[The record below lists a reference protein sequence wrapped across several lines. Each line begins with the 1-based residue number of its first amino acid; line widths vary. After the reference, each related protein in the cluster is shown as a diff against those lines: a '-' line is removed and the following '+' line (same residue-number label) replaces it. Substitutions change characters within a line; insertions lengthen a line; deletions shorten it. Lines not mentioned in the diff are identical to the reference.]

1 MHILILGAGPTGL
14 SLALSLLQSP
24 HKENHTFAIYEARP
38 KASTIGGAVN
48 LTPTALRY
56 LDGLHVLPKLFALGA
71 TVKAIEIFSLHS
83 GSKLSEVNFSKPEY
97 GYSALRIK
105 RSDLL
110 SSLLKTLA
118 SHNGA
123 VQWGK
128 RLVSIND
135 IAKEDKAEAV
145 FSDGQTAK
153 GDLIVGCDGIH
164 SPTRTSFVEPD
175 RNPGYTGQCV
185 AFGFLE
191 GVKGG
196 VESTLIPPLF
206 FKDTAVLSSQ
216 NGSLLATYCT
226 ADRSTLFFGA
236 VMGVP
241 DEASREGWRL
251 KGEDRE
257 AVKKDMQRRFG
268 ALVTRKELEYVKT
281 MLQEVEDVCL
291 YPVHMLSYPAQ
302 ATWAKNRV
310 VLMGDA
316 AHAMPPQGESTGFC
330 IEDAILFARI
340 LERRGPG
347 GERDGSEDEGKGYGK
362 SKDSKEG
369 AGSKKMTVPE
379 LCKYFETLR
388 KPRMEEA
395 VKESYYRWKG
405 AHGGSWLAFKIQE
418 YITPWFLYFTE
429 GKRDREFCGD
439 VREMEV

>member
-1 MHILILGAGPTGL
+1 MHILIIGAGPTGL

-24 HKENHTFAIYEARP
+24 HKENHTFAVYEARSE
-38 KASTIGGAVN
+38 ASTIGGAVN

-56 LDGLHVLPKLFALGA
+56 LDGLHVLPKLLARGA

-110 SSLLKTLA
+110 SSLLETLF
-118 SHNGA
+118 SYDRA

-128 RLVSIND
+128 KLVSIND
-135 IAKEDKAEAV
+135 IAQEEKVEAV

-164 SPTRTSFVEPD
+164 SPTRTCYVEPD
-175 RNPGYTGQCV
+175 RNPRYTGQCV

-191 GVKGG
+191 GVKG
-196 VESTLIPPLF
+196 PLF
-206 FKDTAVLSSQ
+206 FKDTGLLSSQ

-236 VMGVP
+236 VMRVP

-257 AVKKDMQRRFG
+257 NVKKDMQRRFG
-268 ALVTRKELEYVKT
+268 ALVMRKELECVKT
-281 MLQEVEDVCL
+281 MLREVQDVCL

-302 ATWAKNRV
+302 AMWAKNRV

-330 IEDAILFARI
+330 IEDAILFARV
-340 LERRGPG
+340 LERRGQG
-347 GERDGSEDEGKGYGK
+347 GKRDGSEDEVKACAR
-362 SKDSKEG
+362 SEDSKED
-369 AGSKKMTVPE
+369 AGRKENMTVPE
-379 LCKYFETLR
+379 LCKHFETLR

-395 VKESYYRWKG
+395 VKESHYRWKG
-405 AHGGSWLAFKIQE
+405 AHAGSWLAFKIQE
-418 YITPWFLYFTE
+418 YLTPWFLYFTE
-429 GKRDREFCGD
+429 GKRDREFCSD
-439 VREMEV
+439 VREKKV